1 MAARAAGS
9 DLGCARELRGHP
21 LAVFAHE
28 PFDDGVDRL
37 PGGLRQLAQVWSDP
51 LQLFVPVED
60 SVLAICGH
68 LPIVARSALFAIPL
82 LPKVNAENYRRP
94 LR

>member
-1 MAARAAGS
+1 VR
-9 DLGCARELRGHP
+9 
-21 LAVFAHE
+21 
-28 PFDDGVDRL
+28 
-37 PGGLRQLAQVWSDP
+37 SDP
-51 LQLFVPVED
+51 LQLFPPVED
-60 SVLAICGH
+60 AVLAIGGH